1 MKDYYNCVFLGDP
14 YKLSTF
20 ATWQKC
26 ITVSLVKISLL
37 YIHVRKDNSYILGF
51 LCP

>member
-1 MKDYYNCVFLGDP
+1 MKDYYNCVCLGDS
-14 YKLSTF
+14 YELSTF

-37 YIHVRKDNSYILGF
+37 YVQVRKDNSYILGF
-51 LCP
+51 LRP